1 MVDAIR
7 AWWLTGLAA
16 LSAGFLLFVGVALI
30 LGPDQGQG
38 VSDRAFGAGF
48 FIAGVLL
55 IVGLTRLRVQPG
67 SVWIAQTLIVVG
79 ALAVAMFW
87 WLLVPAI
94 MAAVLIYAGVVRK
107 GLQREL
113 VAAPAPATGG
123 AR

>member
-30 LGPDQGQG
+30 SGPDSGQG

-48 FIAGVLL
+48 FMAGVLL
-55 IVGLTRLRVQPG
+55 IVGLARLRAHPDPI
-67 SVWIAQTLIVVG
+67 WIANTLIVVG
-79 ALAVAMFW
+79 ALAVGMFW

-94 MAAVLIYAGVVRK
+94 VAVVLIYSGVVRK

-113 VAAPAPATGG
+113 LAVPASAGGG
-123 AR
+123 AQ